1 MTVTRADTITQ
12 NTKQAE
18 YFSDF
23 LDSFASSPYSGN
35 LAKVTNENSVR
46 QSVKNLVLTNIGERF
61 FQPNVGTN
69 VNKSLFEPNDITT
82 VLDLQLYIENVIRYY
97 EKRVKE
103 LHVSVIPSENDSYL
117 IVNIIFSIIN
127 NPNPIDLTL
136 NLKRVR

>member
-1 MTVTRADTITQ
+1 M
-12 NTKQAE
+12 
-18 YFSDF
+18 
-23 LDSFASSPYSGN
+23 
-35 LAKVTNENSVR
+35 
-46 QSVKNLVLTNIGERF
+46 KNLVLTNIGERF